1 MAAKA
6 QERLGRPVKVMR
18 FDELSDIGA
27 YDGVWANTSLLH
39 VPRAAIAGVL
49 ALILQALKPG
59 GILFANFK
67 AGGVAGRDRLGRYYN
82 YPDRTALTETY
93 AQSGQWDMLSV
104 KEYVSGGYDGVSG
117 PWIAITAQKPQR

>member
-18 FDELSDIGA
+18 FDELSDVSA
-27 YDGVWANTSLLH
+27 YDGVWANASLLH
-39 VPRAAIAGVL
+39 VPRAALAGVL

-59 GILFANFK
+59 GIFFASFK

-82 YPDRTALTETY
+82 YPDRTALTEIY
-93 AQSGQWDMLSV
+93 AQSGRWDMLSV
-104 KEYVSGGYDGVSG
+104 KEYVGGGYDGVSG
-117 PWIAITAQKPQR
+117 PWIAVTAQRPQF